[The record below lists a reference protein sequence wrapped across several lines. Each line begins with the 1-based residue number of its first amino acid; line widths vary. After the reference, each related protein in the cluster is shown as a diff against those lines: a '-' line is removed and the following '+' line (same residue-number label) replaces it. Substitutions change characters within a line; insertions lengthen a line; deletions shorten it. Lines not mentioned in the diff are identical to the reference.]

1 MTLALALFGV
11 GMTIGNV
18 LGGFAADRAL
28 RPTVC
33 AAFLLSAAT
42 LALFAVT
49 AHAAWSAAVTV
60 VLIGLFGFAIVPAV
74 QTLVLQ
80 KARSAP
86 TLASATVQGA
96 FNLANA
102 QGAYFGGLALDAGL
116 GWTSPT
122 LVGSG
127 LAASGAAI
135 AVVAWAADRRRPGTA
150 GPEPDG
156 VGVPTG
162 ADGPAGVDAA
172 APAPAGR
179 TERTG
184 ASTPA

>member
-1 MTLALALFGV
+1 MTLVLALFGV

-33 AAFLLSAAT
+33 AAFVLLSAT

-49 AHAAWSAAVTV
+49 AHARWSAAVTV

-74 QTLVLQ
+74 QTLVLR

-116 GWTSPT
+116 GWTAPT
-122 LVGSG
+122 LVGAV
-127 LAASGAAI
+127 LAAAGTLI
-135 AVVAWAADRRRPGTA
+135 AVLAWVVDRRRPAPVTT
-150 GPEPDG
+150 EP
-156 VGVPTG
+156 
-162 ADGPAGVDAA
+162 AA
-172 APAPAGR
+172 AAMTTA
-179 TERTG
+179 
-184 ASTPA
+184 